1 VSQTRAASEIS
12 EQVAGIRAAA
22 DDRSRGPV
30 TTILDDDDDDD
41 DDDAICVLR
50 IELSLAERV
59 LVDQGHSD
67 AVTAR
72 RRALEPALVPA
83 MRAAVERTTGRT
95 VATVEADTHLHAAIT
110 VLTFTMAPPPAAA
123 SSPPCDVL
131 AREAE
136 GEKTCDG

>member
-12 EQVAGIRAAA
+12 EQVPGIRAAA
-22 DDRSRGPV
+22 DDRAREPV
-30 TTILDDDDDDD
+30 TTILDDDDV
-41 DDDAICVLR
+41 AICVLR

-72 RRALEPALVPA
+72 RRALQPALVPA

-136 GEKTCDG
+136 GEKRTCDG

>member
-22 DDRSRGPV
+22 DDRAREPV
-30 TTILDDDDDDD
+30 TTILDDDDV
-41 DDDAICVLR
+41 AICVLR

-95 VATVEADTHLHAAIT
+95 VATVEADTQLDAAIT

-136 GEKTCDG
+136 GEKRTCDG